1 MYPIEPFRIKMI
13 EPLSLTTREERTRL
27 LDRAGHNL
35 FRLRSEDVMV
45 DLLTDSGTGAMSQG
59 QWAAMLNGD
68 ESYAGA
74 RSYYR
79 LEEVVRDITG
89 YSHVLP
95 THQGRAAEALLFSV
109 LDVKGRIVVNN
120 THFDT
125 TRANVTFLGGEAVDL
140 PCRESRDV
148 ATPFPFKGNMDLERL
163 EALLDREGDRVT
175 CVMMTVTNNASGGQ
189 PVSLENMQ
197 AVREMTRRRGLQMFL
212 DACRFAENACL
223 VKRRSPELQ
232 SQSIADISRAFFAL
246 ADGCTMSA
254 KKNGL
259 ANIGGFIA
267 LNDLGLAE
275 QLRSRMVVTEGFP
288 TYGGLAGRDL
298 DAVAVGLREALDERY
313 MAYRVD
319 VVNWLA
325 ESLTEAGIPVVLP
338 PGGHAVFVD
347 AARLLPHIPT
357 SRFPGQALACALY
370 LEAGVRG
377 VEIGSLMFG
386 DAAQHELVRLA
397 IPHRLYTRGHL
408 EWVVQGL
415 KKVAEQREELQGYR
429 VVHEPPLLR
438 HFTVVLEPFAMES
451 ARA

>member
-140 PCRESRDV
+140 PCRESQDV

-163 EALLDREGDRVT
+163 EALLDREGDRVA

-189 PVSLENMQ
+189 PVSLENMK
-197 AVREMTRRRGLQMFL
+197 AVREMTRRRGLLMFL

-313 MAYRVD
+313 MSYRVD

-347 AARLLPHIPT
+347 AARLLPHIPST
-357 SRFPGQALACALY
+357 RFPGQALACALY

-386 DAAQHELVRLA
+386 EAAQHELVRLA

-408 EWVVQGL
+408 EGVIQGL
-415 KKVAEQREELQGYR
+415 KKVAEQRDELKGYR
-429 VVHEPPLLR
+429 IVHEPPLLR